1 MNDKTTPESGA
12 MDTVNGV
19 PVARR
24 ILLRGIQRV
33 VANRTLAGI
42 QSTAHVTAMAEV
54 DAEPVLAHAR
64 ELRESIPGL
73 TLTHLLIKTVAVC
86 LRRHPRLNATIEE
99 QTVIEYAEVNVAVAL
114 ALPSDD
120 LLAVVIKRADELRL
134 ADMVTRLQTLQQRAE
149 AGALSKDD
157 VHGATFTLSNY
168 GVLRHVIWATPVLT
182 PGQAAVLGI
191 GRAAPRMVVDKA
203 NPNGWSVRWL
213 LPISLTYDHRIVN
226 GVPAGRFMDEL
237 AELLE
242 NPGQPLSPMRI

>member
-1 MNDKTTPESGA
+1 MTAQQPGA
-12 MDTVNGV
+12 TDQANGV
-19 PVARR
+19 LVARR
-24 ILLRGIQRV
+24 IPLRGIQRV

-54 DAEPVLAHAR
+54 DADPLLARAQA
-64 ELRESIPGL
+64 LRGAIPGL
-73 TLTHLLIKTVAVC
+73 TLTHLLIKTAAAC

-120 LLAVVIKRADELRL
+120 LLAVVIKHADECPL
-134 ADMVTRLQTLQQRAE
+134 DEIVTRLRALQQRAE

-168 GVLRHVIWATPVLT
+168 GMLRTVTWATPALT

-191 GRAAPRMVVDKA
+191 GRAAPRMVEDKTHSQ
-203 NPNGWSVRWL
+203 GWSVRRV

-226 GVPAGRFMDEL
+226 GVPAGRFLDDL
-237 AELLE
+237 AEMFQH
-242 NPGQPLSPMRI
+242 PG

>member
-24 ILLRGIQRV
+24 IPLRGIQRV

-54 DAEPVLAHAR
+54 DAERILTRAR
-64 ELRESIPGL
+64 ELSEQIPGL
-73 TLTHLLIKTVAVC
+73 TLTHLLIKVAAAC
-86 LRRHPRLNATIEE
+86 LRKHPRLNATIEE
-99 QTVIEYAEVNVAVAL
+99 ETVIEYAEVNIAVAL

-120 LLAVVIKRADELRL
+120 LVAVVIKRAEELSL
-134 ADMVTRLQTLQQRAE
+134 AEIVTQLHSLQQRAE
-149 AGALSKDD
+149 ASALSKDD

-168 GVLRHVIWATPVLT
+168 GMLRTVTWATPVLT
-182 PGQAAVLGI
+182 PGQAAVLGV
-191 GRAAPRMVVDKA
+191 GRAAPRIVVDEA
-203 NPNGWSVRWL
+203 APQGFRVRRV

-226 GVPAGRFMDEL
+226 GIPAGRFLDDL
-237 AELLE
+237 AEVLQH
-242 NPGQPLSPMRI
+242 P

>member
-1 MNDKTTPESGA
+1 MSEQEPGSTDEA
-12 MDTVNGV
+12 NGV

-24 ILLRGIQRV
+24 IPLRGIQRV
-33 VANRTLAGI
+33 VASRTLAGI

-54 DAEPVLAHAR
+54 DSERILTHAR
-64 ELRESIPGL
+64 ALREQIPGL
-73 TLTHLLIKTVAVC
+73 TLTHLLIKAAAAC

-120 LLAVVIKRADELRL
+120 LLAVVIKRADECPL
-134 ADMVTRLQTLQQRAE
+134 AGIVTRLDSLQQRAE

-157 VHGATFTLSNY
+157 VHGATFTLSNF
-168 GVLRHVIWATPVLT
+168 GMLRTVTWATPVLT

-191 GRAAPRMVVDKA
+191 GRAAPRIVVDDTVPA
-203 NPNGWSVRWL
+203 GWSVRRV

-226 GVPAGRFMDEL
+226 GVPAGRFVDDL
-237 AELLE
+237 ADLLHD
-242 NPGQPLSPMRI
+242 PVPQLSA

>member
-1 MNDKTTPESGA
+1 MNDKTMRDSNAT
-12 MDTVNGV
+12 DTINGV

-24 ILLRGIQRV
+24 IPLRGIQRV

-54 DAEPVLAHAR
+54 DAERILACAR
-64 ELRESIPGL
+64 ELRETIPGL
-73 TLTHLLIKTVAVC
+73 TLTHLLIKTAAVC

-120 LLAVVIKRADELRL
+120 LLAVVIKRADGCPVAEL
-134 ADMVTRLQTLQQRAE
+134 MTRLDALQQRAE
-149 AGALSKDD
+149 TGALSKDD

-168 GVLRHVIWATPVLT
+168 GMLRTVTWATPILT

-191 GRAAPRMVVDKA
+191 GRAAPRVVADEA
-203 NPNGWSVRWL
+203 DPRGWSVRRV

-226 GVPAGRFMDEL
+226 GVPAGRFLDDL
-237 AELLE
+237 AELLQH
-242 NPGQPLSPMRI
+242 PDPSVRQ

>member
-1 MNDKTTPESGA
+1 MT
-12 MDTVNGV
+12 DTVNGV

-24 ILLRGIQRV
+24 IPLRGIQRV

-54 DAEPVLAHAR
+54 DAEPILAHTR
-64 ELRESIPGL
+64 DLREKIPAL
-73 TLTHLLIKTVAVC
+73 TLTHLLIKTAAAC
-86 LRRHPRLNATIEE
+86 LRKHPRLNATIEE
-99 QTVIEYAEVNVAVAL
+99 ETVIEYGEVNVALAL

-120 LLAVVIKRADELRL
+120 LLAVVIKRADERSL
-134 ADMVTRLQTLQQRAE
+134 AEIVTQLQALQQRAE

-168 GVLRHVIWATPVLT
+168 GVLRTVTWATPVLT

-191 GRAAPRMVVDKA
+191 GRAAPRMVVDETD
-203 NPNGWSVRWL
+203 PRGWSVRRV

-226 GVPAGRFMDEL
+226 GVPAGRFMDDL
-237 AELLE
+237 AELLQHPRQKIVDE
-242 NPGQPLSPMRI
+242 NLK